1 MKLSN
6 IRIEDLFVKDVE
18 KSRLICDV
26 SDCPFSQSKQLFF
39 EVPRSYKE
47 WLADDVYDSFMVAL
61 YWPIMLYNE
70 PLEIDGNVSK
80 KLHLNMLYDLAYS
93 QRDFDSR
100 LFMPI
105 IKVKGYAD
113 PKKNNEL
120 HVGEAF
126 TAGVDS
132 LATFHDHYW
141 NPRDEDLKIDTL
153 FFFHADN
160 TGGDPT
166 VPEIQAW
173 AEANYQTLTKAF
185 ADKIGLPSCYVD
197 NNMFEFHPKHG
208 TDMYNGWFARMSMI
222 LAIQRSLKCFYISA
236 DLTYGQMLKVVEMY
250 KYQPLQM
257 RFWYYTG
264 QPYGCPML
272 SPKGLD
278 IIPDGAIHTRDE
290 KLELI
295 INDPYVKD
303 FLNVCGGGGTVAGK
317 NCSHCRKCITTMLAL
332 DILGKLDEFKDVFD
346 IEYYRKHSYGI
357 KCRVVYLNEKE
368 EYSMVDVELAKKHNY
383 KLPSRIEA
391 FIVYRILMPLYN
403 ALRINKIR
411 RLIQPSHYKQKEF
424 LQ

>member
-6 IRIEDLFVKDVE
+6 IRIEDVSERGIE
-18 KSRLICDV
+18 KSRLVCDV
-26 SDCPFSQSKQLFF
+26 DNCPFSQSKQIFF
-39 EVPRSYKE
+39 EVPREYKD

-61 YWPIMLYNE
+61 YFPIMRYNE

-80 KLHLNMLYDLAYS
+80 KLHINLLYDIASS
-93 QRDFDSR
+93 QKDFDNS
-100 LFMPI
+100 LFMPV

-113 PKKNNEL
+113 AKKNSKL

-132 LATFHDHYW
+132 LATFHDNYW
-141 NPRDEDLKIDTL
+141 HPIDEDRKIDTL

-166 VPEIQAW
+166 NPEISAW
-173 AEANYQTLTKAF
+173 AYDNYLTLTKAF
-185 ADKIGLPSCYVD
+185 ADKVGIPSCYVD

-208 TDMYNGWFARMSMI
+208 TDRYNGWFARMSMI
-222 LAIQRSLKCFYISA
+222 LSIQRALRCFYISA
-236 DLTYGQMLKVVEMY
+236 DLTYGQSLNVVEMY
-250 KYQPLQM
+250 KYQSVLF
-257 RFWYYTG
+257 RYWYYTA
-264 QPYGCPML
+264 QPYACPML

-295 INDPYVKD
+295 SNDPYVKD
-303 FLNVCGGGGTVAGK
+303 FLNVCGGGTVAGK

-332 DILGKLDEFKDVFD
+332 DIMGKLDDFKDVFD
-346 IEYYRKHSYGI
+346 IDYYRKYSYTI
-357 KCRVVYLNEKE
+357 KCRVVYLDKKE

-383 KLPSRIEA
+383 KLPSKLEA
-391 FIVYRILMPLYN
+391 FIVYRILMPMYN
-403 ALRINKIR
+403 ALGVNKIR
-411 RLIQPSHYKQKEF
+411 RLIQPSRYINKM
-424 LQ
+424 